1 MNCQTKRWRKLL
13 INWLVISFV
22 QFLLISNYL
31 FLQFFTVLNPFMLD
45 IVENAHI
52 VNFQILREE
61 AIDTLAVQTRVSIEE
76 EAIDTLAMNWFIFAL
91 AIRFHNSC
99 SLWTLSR
106 IHSKTMDA
114 WQRHQRLHHQ
124 SLSLQHR
131 QASLNNRIRSGSEQR
146 TTYRMI

>member
-1 MNCQTKRWRKLL
+1 
-13 INWLVISFV
+13 
-22 QFLLISNYL
+22 
-31 FLQFFTVLNPFMLD
+31 MLD

-99 SLWTLSR
+99 SL
-106 IHSKTMDA
+106 
-114 WQRHQRLHHQ
+114 
-124 SLSLQHR
+124 
-131 QASLNNRIRSGSEQR
+131 
-146 TTYRMI
+146 